1 MVMNL
6 PYLIPILGLFYFALP
21 IPVHALIT
29 PPPLSSMDDPLLP
42 TQKKPP
48 FSQIPTENEAVSP
61 GSSSETRVVHH
72 EDLNRKIL
80 VALIVASTLLAAI
93 LIFLSC
99 LWIYRL
105 RNSKASNLEKVQQS
119 QDAPKGLSLGP
130 ILDKFNP
137 LRMTGKKGSVTVIE
151 YEWLVSATNNFHED
165 NVIGHGAFGSV
176 YRACFNDHFLAAV
189 KRIHVSGPD
198 AHRGFENEI
207 NCLSRIQHQNI
218 VNLLGYCIHGETR
231 FLVYEMMHNG
241 SLDSQLHGPSH
252 GTNLSWQQRL
262 KVAVDIARGLE
273 YLHERCTPPVIHRD
287 LKSSNILLG
296 SNFNA
301 KLSDFGLAITG
312 GIHGKNNIK
321 LSGSLGYVAPE
332 YLLDGKLTD
341 KSDVYAFGVVLLE
354 LLIGRKP
361 VEKMSPS
368 QCQSI
373 VTWAM
378 PQLTDRSKLPN
389 IVDPAIRDTMDLKH
403 LYQVAAV
410 AVLCVQPE
418 PSYRPLIT
426 DVLHSLIPL
435 VPIELGGSLRDR
447 DESSDSLRR
456 GLHVVSISV
465 GAATEFWY
473 DHTREEDKLSRV
485 LLESCDVFIFHGVKK
500 ILTWVQEDPKE
511 IEDGPKGP
519 NKLFGITHENRFS
532 FSLGTLK
539 HYLTTPINAIGIR
552 GIDCFDDDPFDIIR
566 PTLIPVVDGSWIN
579 EKISCQILG
588 SGMILLKNYV
598 SILGQN
604 VILNT
609 CQKWGVGPGGL
620 YEPTNQYG
628 HKLRLRM
635 TTFGRNWDPVTRYTK
650 PLRRDGSE
658 PPAVPDELVYLAE
671 TAIKDAQAHL
681 DVPDELPSMCPD
693 ICLVNFYQI
702 AGRLGIHKDCDESS
716 DSLRRGL
723 PVVSIF
729 VGVASE
735 FWYGHSREEDKLSEV
750 LMESGDVL
758 IFGGKSRL
766 IFHGVKKILT
776 WCCVLATALIGFRE
790 GEELVW
796 EPSVSCY
803 GADEG
808 LTELREALTKQ

>member
-1 MVMNL
+1 M
-6 PYLIPILGLFYFALP
+6 IPILSFASP
-21 IPVHALIT
+21 IHASIT
-29 PPPLSSMDDPLLP
+29 NPPLSSMSH
-42 TQKKPP
+42 P
-48 FSQIPTENEAVSP
+48 FPQNQTISP
-61 GSSSETRVVHH
+61 GSSEIRVVHH
-72 EDLNRKIL
+72 EDLNKKIL
-80 VALIVASTLLAAI
+80 VALIVASTLLVAI

-105 RNSKASNLEKVQQS
+105 KNSKASNIEKAQQS

-151 YEWLVSATNNFHED
+151 YDWLVSATNNFHED

-176 YRACFNDHFLAAV
+176 YKACFNDHFLAAV
-189 KRIHVSGPD
+189 KKIHVSGPD

-207 NCLSRIQHQNI
+207 SCLSRIQHQNI

-241 SLDSQLHGPSH
+241 SLESQLHGPSH
-252 GTNLSWQQRL
+252 GANLSWQQRM
-262 KVAVDIARGLE
+262 KVALDIARGLE

-389 IVDPAIRDTMDLKH
+389 IVDPVIRDTMDLKH

-435 VPIELGGSLRDR
+435 VPTELGGSLRVT
-447 DESSDSLRR
+447 ES
-456 GLHVVSISV
+456 
-465 GAATEFWY
+465 
-473 DHTREEDKLSRV
+473 
-485 LLESCDVFIFHGVKK
+485 
-500 ILTWVQEDPKE
+500 
-511 IEDGPKGP
+511 
-519 NKLFGITHENRFS
+519 
-532 FSLGTLK
+532 
-539 HYLTTPINAIGIR
+539 
-552 GIDCFDDDPFDIIR
+552 
-566 PTLIPVVDGSWIN
+566 
-579 EKISCQILG
+579 
-588 SGMILLKNYV
+588 
-598 SILGQN
+598 
-604 VILNT
+604 
-609 CQKWGVGPGGL
+609 
-620 YEPTNQYG
+620 
-628 HKLRLRM
+628 
-635 TTFGRNWDPVTRYTK
+635 
-650 PLRRDGSE
+650 
-658 PPAVPDELVYLAE
+658 
-671 TAIKDAQAHL
+671 
-681 DVPDELPSMCPD
+681 
-693 ICLVNFYQI
+693 
-702 AGRLGIHKDCDESS
+702 
-716 DSLRRGL
+716 
-723 PVVSIF
+723 
-729 VGVASE
+729 
-735 FWYGHSREEDKLSEV
+735 
-750 LMESGDVL
+750 
-758 IFGGKSRL
+758 
-766 IFHGVKKILT
+766 
-776 WCCVLATALIGFRE
+776 
-790 GEELVW
+790 
-796 EPSVSCY
+796 
-803 GADEG
+803 
-808 LTELREALTKQ
+808 